1 MVFHQISTAVA
12 SCLIRIGIPDK
23 TWRHLTGNQE
33 IQGKRGATHLPYTI
47 PLNTRTTNKSIPHL
61 APRTPILT
69 HPVLPFLFTKKY
81 ESATCF
87 FPFSSSRTSSSAE
100 PLPDASRHEWIKY
113 GKMDDYGVR
122 LDSLN
127 RNSLPL
133 HMLWRTVQNCIG
145 PFQFSHRIPYRSVH
159 PAAP

>member
-1 MVFHQISTAVA
+1 MEAPDGEPRDTRKTGRNTPTIHHTSQHTYHEQIDTTPRAPHTNPYA
-12 SCLIRIGIPDK
+12 SRV
-23 TWRHLTGNQE
+23 
-33 IQGKRGATHLPYTI
+33 TI
-47 PLNTRTTNKSIPHL
+47 P
-61 APRTPILT
+61 
-69 HPVLPFLFTKKY
+69 FYKKY